1 MKNNEQP
8 YFIRWAFY
16 ADGTSDP
23 PPTTKPEPSQEP
35 KEHPKFD
42 YDKLIAE
49 SDGLYW
55 QWWNMWKRIHPEWA
69 LHPEK
74 PKEPIIKAP
83 PKPKVIFKPLSCK
96 RCGSSWTPR
105 SKEPPVQCPRCH
117 SPYWNRDRVKR
128 L

>member
-74 PKEPIIKAP
+74 PKEPIIKPP
-83 PKPKVIFKPLSCK
+83 PKPKEIFKPLSCN
-96 RCGSSWTPR
+96 RCRGSRTPR
-105 SKEPPVQCPRCH
+105 STEPPVQ
-117 SPYWNRDRVKR
+117 SPTRTHPYP
-128 L
+128 